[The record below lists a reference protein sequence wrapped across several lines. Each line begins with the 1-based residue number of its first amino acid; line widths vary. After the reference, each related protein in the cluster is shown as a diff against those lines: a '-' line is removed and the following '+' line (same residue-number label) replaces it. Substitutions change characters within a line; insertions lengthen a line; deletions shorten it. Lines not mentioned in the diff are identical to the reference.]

1 MTKFNLKANYLNKM
15 CIFLKCTARKNAQ
28 QEKKTDYMKKKNSRK
43 IKRECEVPKILQ

>member
-28 QEKKTDYMKKKNSRK
+28 QEKKNGLYEEKELKKDKTRM
-43 IKRECEVPKILQ
+43 